1 MSNLKN
7 LQKSVLVATQ
17 FAQISTFWMVLAALW
32 VVGGDQQMVAMLNER
47 KAADN
52 DASATKF
59 CDNHEDGT
67 TEATY
72 HCYSLPLLLFL

>member
-17 FAQISTFWMVLAALW
+17 FAQIKHFWMVLAALW
-32 VVGGDQQMVAMLNER
+32 VVGGDQKLVSMLNER
-47 KAADN
+47 KNTGD
-52 DASATKF
+52 STTATKF

-67 TEATY
+67 TEAAYPIIYTF
-72 HCYSLPLLLFL
+72 P